1 MQLVV
6 GIKFKEGGKV
16 YFFNPN
22 KLQINKGDDVIVE
35 TNSGLD
41 YGFVQDAPYEID
53 NSKIVSPLKNVV
65 RVATQKD
72 KETYKENKE
81 KEKTILVKAR
91 EIIEKFKINMPLT
104 KVSLSFDG
112 KNLLFVYTT
121 DERVDFRELL
131 KEFSA
136 TFKAKIEFKQI
147 GSRDEAKMVGGL
159 GPCGKECCCGQFL
172 KDFPQTN
179 IKQAKN
185 QNIALNPSSING
197 LCGKL
202 MCCLSYEN
210 EFYAEILKQ
219 MPKIGK
225 KVKTPDGVGMAI
237 YNDVFKKQVT
247 VKFVDENN
255 HSSTKDYNLEE
266 INFERQSS

>member
-16 YFFNPN
+16 YYFNPN
-22 KLQINKGDDVIVE
+22 NLQINKGDHVIVE

-41 YGFVQDAPYEID
+41 YGYVEQSVHEVEDQ
-53 NSKIVSPLKNVV
+53 KIVSALKNVV
-65 RVATQKD
+65 RIATDND
-72 KETYKENKE
+72 KQVNLENKE
-81 KEKTILVKAR
+81 KEKAILIKAR
-91 EIIEKFKINMPLT
+91 EIIQKFKINMPLT

-185 QNIALNPSSING
+185 QNIALNPNSING

-210 EFYAEILKQ
+210 DFYAEILKQ

-225 KVKTPDGVGMAI
+225 KVKTVDGEGMAI
-237 YNDVFKKQVT
+237 YNDVFKKMVT

-255 HSSTKDYNLEE
+255 HTTIKDYNLEE
-266 INFERQSS
+266 IKFERQSS